1 MSGLNERMQ
10 ERLDKWRKKTAEP
23 PVQKTIPEKATRR
36 GGKGDYGDVVSVE
49 QWEEEARRSQT
60 RR

>member
-1 MSGLNERMQ
+1 MSGLSEKMQ
-10 ERLDKWRKKTAEP
+10 ERLDKWRKNTSD
-23 PVQKTIPEKATRR
+23 PVQPKVVPQKSIRR